1 MSNRSNTRW
10 GARQPPRRGGGNG
23 GGGYD
28 QNYDDYSY
36 GHQNY
41 SATGFNYDPYD
52 QSQSSYDRSSTSS
65 KRYSSN
71 RNNYE
76 GGNYHYNPPP
86 RHAKGNFV
94 ENNNQN
100 QNQNYTNKSNTSVTK
115 KPTKKQESEPTTPLP
130 TKEEETAIETPSPPS
145 KSIDESA
152 VVTPIIEDSKP
163 IETPVEETPVAE
175 PPPEENLDLIRQQ
188 ITSYFSER
196 QDRLKQRQEL
206 REQNIQAEKVRLNAE
221 QQQQAMT
228 RLDSS
233 IKRIPPFIKRLRTLT
248 EQQRDALCRD
258 MQGLNLT
265 RYISEVATA
274 LTEAKLKMSDVW
286 TSIQICSFLHQRYP
300 DFSTSLF
307 ENWLR
312 VLQKETL
319 NENLS
324 KVRVDLRIYA
334 ELITVHVLPIQQ
346 SINHLL
352 TILTALINNDKD
364 FSNLSILI
372 SFCRVCGE
380 DYAEIFSSK
389 IRKLIIKLDENI
401 EETTKSSFHSN
412 DLKHQIRQMLDEY
425 FQKLSVYLVEE
436 YKQLQKQEQLM
447 KRSME
452 NRGEI
457 NQEIKD
463 KYEQANTTF
472 QKLLQN
478 TETMADLLEQTMP
491 ELPIEEVSKKTNER
505 TGIDFYLPGRSD
517 DDLGG
522 NTMWEDSETKQFYEE
537 IPDLKLFLP
546 HYAYREPLPPPTPTA
561 TPEETDTLDSV
572 QIEQEIEKE
581 ALEVTSST
589 AVDVEEEDTTL
600 ADIEDGPEEDVGAN
614 NIKLIMDNFITQLP
628 TCVNREMIDKA
639 ARDFATN
646 LNTKQNRK
654 RLIKAL
660 YTVQRTYLH
669 LLPFYSRLIAELTP
683 VMPEIGNELV
693 RLLKNEFRAHIKRK
707 DQIYIESKIKTVR
720 FIGELVK
727 FGVFPKTEAINC
739 LKTLLSDFRHH
750 NIEMCCNLLE
760 TCGRFLYRS
769 PDCHRR
775 TEIILEILM
784 RKKAVLNLDNRYT
797 TQIENAYYYCNPPET
812 REIEK
817 KVRSP
822 IQEYLRRL
830 LFKDLTKM
838 SIEKILRQ
846 LRKFNWYDTE
856 FRLYAIKCL
865 AAPYGMK
872 FNSIQCLASI
882 LSGLSHF
889 YDDVAIEV
897 LDSVLDDI
905 RLGLEINIPKFNQRR
920 LCMIKYLGE
929 LYNYRVVDSIII
941 FRTLYLLITYG
952 VNLDNSEPNEIDP
965 PEHLF
970 RIRLVCTLLDTCG
983 QYFDRGTSKKRL
995 DCFLIYFQKY
1005 YHFKKE
1011 QPIWNVL
1018 TYPFPRE
1025 IEHIVDECI
1034 TDLRPKFTKATSY
1047 AKACEQVENMEKEFI
1062 GLINEQQAKATA
1074 KDMIHQSRDV
1084 NLAPITED
1092 EEQLAENPNDDDRPN
1107 VERQQ
1112 DDEEDERDQRGRED
1126 DDEEEEEEEDD
1137 ESHGTARV
1145 RRTRPSGGSADRTSG
1160 GSGVDEEYLDTD
1172 ENDVVSFDDE
1182 NQSRRKNST
1191 ERTKVASEEDTEFMK
1206 AFDALVA
1213 ESVAQRTNDMT
1224 KVPAPDIPIPV
1235 HLRKNK
1241 LPSTTLMNISHS
1253 DGDDESENTVKKS
1266 ETVNFVVML
1275 KKNNKPQFYDM
1286 AVSSTSEMALR
1297 LKARE
1302 QADREE
1308 KARLKI
1314 LTLNMSTR
1322 MEQQENEQELMM
1334 NVTNRSTPTSAVNFN
1349 REKKPKYV
1357 PPKGA
1362 PDADLTLDQKN
1373 GEQTPVWN

>member
-1 MSNRSNTRW
+1 MNNRSNTRW
-10 GARQPPRRGGGNG
+10 GSRQPPRRGGSGSS
-23 GGGYD
+23 YD
-28 QNYDDYSY
+28 QNYNDYNY
-36 GHQNY
+36 GHHQY
-41 SATGFNYDPYD
+41 SGSSYDYESYD
-52 QSQSSYDRSSTSS
+52 QSQSNYDRGSASS

-71 RNNYE
+71 RNTYD
-76 GGNYHYNPPP
+76 GGNHYYNPPP
-86 RHAKGNFV
+86 RHAKGNFA
-94 ENNNQN
+94 ENNNN
-100 QNQNYTNKSNTSVTK
+100 NNKTNSSVNK
-115 KPTKKQESEPTTPLP
+115 KPTKQQEPESSSPIPSKEQEMTVEIPSISLEP
-130 TKEEETAIETPSPPS
+130 KIEQSIETPP
-145 KSIDESA
+145 
-152 VVTPIIEDSKP
+152 IEDSKP
-163 IETPVEETPVAE
+163 IETPVEELPLPSPPPPTIPE

-188 ITSYFSER
+188 ITSYLTER
-196 QDRLKQRQEL
+196 NDRLKQRQEL
-206 REQNIQAEKVRLNAE
+206 REQNLNAEKNRLNAE
-221 QQQQAMT
+221 QQQAAMT

-258 MQGLNLT
+258 MQTLNLT

-286 TSIQICSFLHQRYP
+286 TSVQICSLLHQRYP
-300 DFSTSLF
+300 DFSLSLY
-307 ENWLR
+307 ENWLK

-319 NENLS
+319 TENLS
-324 KVRVDLRIYA
+324 KVRVDLRLFA
-334 ELITVHVLPIQQ
+334 ELITVHVLPINQ

-352 TILTALINNDKD
+352 TTLTALINNDKD
-364 FSNLSILI
+364 FSNLTILI
-372 SFCRVCGE
+372 SFCRLCGE
-380 DYAEIFSSK
+380 DYADIFSSK
-389 IRKLIIKLDENI
+389 IRKLIIKLNDNI
-401 EETTKSSFHSN
+401 DDLNKSIFHSN
-412 DLKHQIRQMLDEY
+412 ELKQQIRTMLNDY
-425 FQKLSVYLVEE
+425 FQKLSVYLIDE

-447 KRSME
+447 KRTME

-478 TETMADLLEQTMP
+478 TETMADLLEQPMP
-491 ELPIEEVSKKTNER
+491 ELPIEEVSKKSSDR

-522 NTMWEDSETKQFYEE
+522 NTIWEDSETKQFYEDTV
-537 IPDLKLFLP
+537 DLKLFLP
-546 HYAYREPLPPPTPTA
+546 GYAFREPITT
-561 TPEETDTLDSV
+561 TTSQTSEETETVDSV
-572 QIEQEIEKE
+572 QMEQEIEKE
-581 ALEVTSST
+581 ALEVTST
-589 AVDVEEEDTTL
+589 TDADEEDTTL
-600 ADIEDGPEEDVGAN
+600 ADIEDGTEEDVGAN
-614 NIKLIMDNFITQLP
+614 NIKLMMDVFVAQLP
-628 TCVNREMIDKA
+628 TCVNREMIDKG

-669 LLPFYSRLIAELTP
+669 LLPFYSRLVATLYPI
-683 VMPEIGNELV
+683 MPEIGNELV
-693 RLLKNEFRAHIKRK
+693 RLLKNEFRAHIRRK

-727 FGVFPKTEAINC
+727 FNVFPKNEAINC

-784 RKKAVLNLDNRYT
+784 RKKAVLTLDSRYI

-817 KVRSP
+817 KIRSP
-822 IQEYLRRL
+822 IQEYIRRL
-830 LFKDLTKM
+830 LFKDLNKM
-838 SIEKILRQ
+838 TVEKILRQ
-846 LRKFNWYDTE
+846 IRKFNWFDSE
-856 FRLYAIKCL
+856 FRSYAIKCL
-865 AAPYGMK
+865 AAPYSVK

-897 LDSVLDDI
+897 FDNVLDDI
-905 RLGLEINIPKFNQRR
+905 RLGLEVNIPKFNQRR

-929 LYNYRVVDSIII
+929 MYNYRVVDSIII

-952 VNLDNSEPNEIDP
+952 VSLEASEIINELDP

-970 RIRLVCTLLDTCG
+970 RIRLICTLLDTCG

-995 DCFLIYFQKY
+995 DCFLNYFQRY
-1005 YHFKKE
+1005 YYFKKE
-1011 QPIWNVL
+1011 QSVWNSL
-1018 TYPFPRE
+1018 TYPFPLE
-1025 IEHIVDECI
+1025 IEHIFDECVM
-1034 TDLRPKFTKATSY
+1034 DLRPKFNRANSY

-1062 GLINEQQAKATA
+1062 TLINEQQSKLVS
-1074 KDMIHQSRDV
+1074 KDISYPSRDT

-1092 EEQLAENPNDDDRPN
+1092 EELSIRNTNEDDLPNSQRP
-1107 VERQQ
+1107 
-1112 DDEEDERDQRGRED
+1112 DDE
-1126 DDEEEEEEEDD
+1126 DDEDQEENNEEEEDNDDDDD
-1137 ESHGTARV
+1137 ERHRTV
-1145 RRTRPSGGSADRTSG
+1145 RSRRSRPSAGSRERTSG
-1160 GSGVDEEYLDTD
+1160 GSGADEEYLDTD
-1172 ENDVVSFDDE
+1172 DNDTVGFDDE
-1182 NQSRRKNST
+1182 NNNTNKNSI
-1191 ERTKVASEEDTEFMK
+1191 ERTKITTEEDTEFIK
-1206 AFDALVA
+1206 AYDALVA
-1213 ESVAQRTNDMT
+1213 ESVAQRSNDLT
-1224 KVPAPDIPIPV
+1224 KISAPDIPVPI

-1241 LPSTTLMNISHS
+1241 IPSTTTINISQS
-1253 DGDDESENTVKKS
+1253 DGDDEGENNVKKP

-1275 KKNNKPQFYDM
+1275 KKNNKPQFYNM
-1286 AVSSTSEMALR
+1286 AVSSTSEMALK

-1308 KARLKI
+1308 KAQLKI

-1322 MEQQENEQELMM
+1322 MEQQENEQDSIM
-1334 NVTNRSTPTSAVNFN
+1334 NVTNRTPPAPGLNFN
-1349 REKKPKYV
+1349 REKKPKYI

-1362 PDADLTLDQKN
+1362 PDADAIFGPKKR
-1373 GEQTPVWN
+1373 

>member
-1 MSNRSNTRW
+1 
-10 GARQPPRRGGGNG
+10 
-23 GGGYD
+23 
-28 QNYDDYSY
+28 
-36 GHQNY
+36 
-41 SATGFNYDPYD
+41 
-52 QSQSSYDRSSTSS
+52 
-65 KRYSSN
+65 
-71 RNNYE
+71 
-76 GGNYHYNPPP
+76 
-86 RHAKGNFV
+86 
-94 ENNNQN
+94 
-100 QNQNYTNKSNTSVTK
+100 
-115 KPTKKQESEPTTPLP
+115 
-130 TKEEETAIETPSPPS
+130 
-145 KSIDESA
+145 
-152 VVTPIIEDSKP
+152 
-163 IETPVEETPVAE
+163 
-175 PPPEENLDLIRQQ
+175 
-188 ITSYFSER
+188 
-196 QDRLKQRQEL
+196 
-206 REQNIQAEKVRLNAE
+206 
-221 QQQQAMT
+221 
-228 RLDSS
+228 
-233 IKRIPPFIKRLRTLT
+233 
-248 EQQRDALCRD
+248 
-258 MQGLNLT
+258 
-265 RYISEVATA
+265 
-274 LTEAKLKMSDVW
+274 
-286 TSIQICSFLHQRYP
+286 
-300 DFSTSLF
+300 
-307 ENWLR
+307 
-312 VLQKETL
+312 
-319 NENLS
+319 
-324 KVRVDLRIYA
+324 
-334 ELITVHVLPIQQ
+334 
-346 SINHLL
+346 
-352 TILTALINNDKD
+352 
-364 FSNLSILI
+364 
-372 SFCRVCGE
+372 
-380 DYAEIFSSK
+380 
-389 IRKLIIKLDENI
+389 
-401 EETTKSSFHSN
+401 
-412 DLKHQIRQMLDEY
+412 
-425 FQKLSVYLVEE
+425 
-436 YKQLQKQEQLM
+436 
-447 KRSME
+447 

-491 ELPIEEVSKKTNER
+491 ELPVEEVSKKTSDR
-505 TGIDFYLPGRSD
+505 TGIDFCLLGRPD

-522 NTMWEDSETKQFYEE
+522 NAIWEDSETKQFYED

-546 HYAYREPLPPPTPTA
+546 GYAFREPPPTPTTA
-561 TPEETDTLDSV
+561 TPEETETLDPV

-581 ALEVTSST
+581 GLEVTST
-589 AVDVEEEDTTL
+589 AEGEAEEDTTL
-600 ADIEDGPEEDVGAN
+600 ADIEDGAEEDIGAN
-614 NIKLIMDNFITQLP
+614 NIKLMMDVFVTQLP

-669 LLPFYSRLIAELTP
+669 LLPFYSRLIATLYP

-727 FGVFPKTEAINC
+727 FSVFPKTEAINC

-784 RKKAVLNLDNRYT
+784 RKKAVLTLDSRYT
-797 TQIENAYYYCNPPET
+797 TQIENAYYYCNPPEA

-817 KVRSP
+817 KIRSP

-830 LFKDLTKM
+830 LFKDLNKITT
-838 SIEKILRQ
+838 EKVLRHV
-846 LRKFNWYDTE
+846 RKFNWVDPE
-856 FRLYAIKCL
+856 FRSYATKCL
-865 AAPYGMK
+865 ASPYSVK

-889 YDDVAIEV
+889 YDDIAIEV
-897 LDSVLDDI
+897 LDNILDDI
-905 RLGLEINIPKFNQRR
+905 RSGLEINIPKFNQRR

-952 VNLDNSEPNEIDP
+952 VNLDKDSEANELDP

-970 RIRLVCTLLDTCG
+970 RIRLVCTLLDSCG
-983 QYFDRGTSKKRL
+983 QYFDRGTTKKRL
-995 DCFLIYFQKY
+995 DCFLIYFQRY

-1011 QPIWNVL
+1011 QPMWNVI
-1018 TYPFPRE
+1018 TYPFPHE
-1025 IEHIVDECI
+1025 IEHIFDECI
-1034 TDLRPKFTKATSY
+1034 MDLRPKFNRANSY

-1062 GLINEQQAKATA
+1062 NLIKEQQAKVTA
-1074 KDMIHQSRDV
+1074 KDVSYPSRDA

-1092 EEQLAENPNDDDRPN
+1092 EEQPSANNNDDELSN
-1107 VERQQ
+1107 RQQ
-1112 DDEEDERDQRGRED
+1112 QDEEEEDEDRDD
-1126 DDEEEEEEEDD
+1126 NNEEEEEDD
-1137 ESHGTARV
+1137 NDDDRQGTSRV
-1145 RRTRPSGGSADRTSG
+1145 RRPRTSGGSAERTSG
-1160 GSGVDEEYLDTD
+1160 GSGADEECIDTD
-1172 ENDVVSFDDE
+1172 ENDTPGFDDE
-1182 NQSRRKNST
+1182 NHDRKRNST
-1191 ERTKVASEEDTEFMK
+1191 ECTKVISEEDSEFMK
-1206 AFDALVA
+1206 AFDALIA

-1224 KVPAPDIPIPV
+1224 KIPAPDIPVPV

-1241 LPSTTLMNISHS
+1241 IPSTTIVNLSHS
-1253 DGDDESENTVKKS
+1253 DDDDESENTVKTP

-1322 MEQQENEQELMM
+1322 MEQQENDQELMM
-1334 NVTNRSTPTSAVNFN
+1334 NVTNRTPQVPSLNLN
-1349 REKKPKYV
+1349 REKKQKYV

-1362 PDADLTLDQKN
+1362 PDADLIFGSK
-1373 GEQTPVWN
+1373 